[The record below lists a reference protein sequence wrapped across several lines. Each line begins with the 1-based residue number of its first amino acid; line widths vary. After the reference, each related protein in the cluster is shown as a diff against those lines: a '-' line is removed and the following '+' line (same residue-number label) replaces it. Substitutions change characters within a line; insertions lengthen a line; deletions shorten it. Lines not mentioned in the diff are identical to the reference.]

1 MDPVSNLAD
10 VDGVVVSLAVG
21 GVVSVVWI
29 LRCEMLLY
37 KFPTVS
43 YLSDLPGLRNC
54 SVIPNV
60 AVMREAVGHKSS
72 GILDVYNIF

>member
-1 MDPVSNLAD
+1 MDPVSNLTD

-29 LRCEMLLY
+29 LRCEMLL
-37 KFPTVS
+37 S
-43 YLSDLPGLRNC
+43 ISSRLSPLCHLPGLRNC

-60 AVMREAVGHKSS
+60 AVMREAVGHKSI
-72 GILDVYNIF
+72 GKLDVYNVF

>member
-1 MDPVSNLAD
+1 MDPVSNLTD

-29 LRCEMLLY
+29 LRCEMLLSI
-37 KFPTVS
+37 FRTVS
-43 YLSDLPGLRNC
+43 CLSNLPGLRNC

-60 AVMREAVGHKSS
+60 AVMREAVGHKSI
-72 GILDVYNIF
+72 GKFEVYNVF